1 MAAGASR
8 EHSHGRVP
16 AFIRILMS
24 CDLRKCR
31 TGKLRWQKLRHVCTR
46 ARGLL
51 TIGPISGARMAET
64 ASRVYT
70 RKRLSAKVRNLIG
83 CQLGEVYDGRPLCPK
98 SCRVCTHAKDFL
110 TGVRKELR
118 PPPGKGAR
126 CRAES
131 PRRSGGRGLP
141 GGQRPSPAGE
151 TCTLAKTRLCRVII
165 SPSLASGPSRERER
179 DAPRLARGEGTPSR
193 PPRPGPPPRS
203 TLRRRKPVS

>member
-1 MAAGASR
+1 VIKQWRPYTAKDSKRPSRNWQRTASR
-8 EHSHGRVP
+8 EQSRGRVP

-110 TGVRKELR
+110 TGVHKELR
-118 PPPGKGAR
+118 PPPGKGGPLP
-126 CRAES
+126 CGKPSEKL
-131 PRRSGGRGLP
+131 GRGTSVRPTAITGGGDLHTGQDSPVPSDHLP
-141 GGQRPSPAGE
+141 FFDQRTPERGRDMR
-151 TCTLAKTRLCRVII
+151 KT
-165 SPSLASGPSRERER
+165 
-179 DAPRLARGEGTPSR
+179 
-193 PPRPGPPPRS
+193 
-203 TLRRRKPVS
+203 VS